1 LKKLLL
7 LPLILLILI
16 PVAIF
21 FLPSRAAQLET
32 IPPFISPSPA
42 RQKQQTELRS
52 FSEYKEILA
61 SRGQRLEDQGVLIET
76 LNDGQTLAE
85 HNPDITFNPASVMK
99 LATSFVALSKLG
111 PDYRYR
117 TDFLAAGKI
126 DSGARKLE
134 GDLVVD
140 GHADPMFSAEDAQ
153 EVATELSRLGISRIT
168 GALRIAGSFY
178 YFATGYHSNLSH
190 ETSAAKLRAALQ
202 RAGIKI
208 DGPTVY
214 AEKSG
219 TVLISH
225 YSDELMRLLLYQNA
239 HSSNAIAEVIGESV
253 GGPEAAQNF
262 LIKELGLH
270 DSEIYVGRTSG
281 LDFNRMTP
289 RTALKVLRALVN
301 TLAKFLLRPEDVMAV
316 AGIDSGTLRAR
327 FNGDAA
333 RGSVIAKTGTL
344 VSLDNGV
351 STLVGIAYT
360 KARGPLLFAVLNS
373 SGGVHSYRRL
383 QDEFIERLI
392 AEEGGPAPVSRAEDA
407 LADNTHHS
415 IVQVL
420 YKNGGQ
426 AGANAAD

>member
-1 LKKLLL
+1 LKKLLF

-21 FLPSRAAQLET
+21 FLPSRGAQLET

-76 LNDGQTLAE
+76 LSDEQTLAE

-126 DSGARKLE
+126 DNTARKLE

-168 GALRIAGSFY
+168 GSLRIAGSFY

-225 YSDELMRLLLYQNA
+225 YSDELLRLLLYQNA

-262 LIKELGLH
+262 LIKELGLR

-289 RTALKVLRALVN
+289 RAALKVLRALVN
-301 TLAKFLLRPEDVMAV
+301 TLAKFSLRPEDVMAV

-327 FNGDAA
+327 FNSDDA

-383 QDEFIERLI
+383 QDEFIEHLI
-392 AEEGGPAPVSRAEDA
+392 VEEGGPAPVSRAEDA

-426 AGANAAD
+426 PSANAAD